1 MTSYVTVQ
9 SDKALQAKKNFNRFS
24 VFVKSGGESYI
35 LGTSKVHVPEGEKVY
50 IMVRNISLDN
60 FGLIIIDN
68 IFQPYV
74 KNLSY
79 VVTEI

>member
-1 MTSYVTVQ
+1 MTLYVTVQ

-50 IMVRNISLDN
+50 IMVRNISLCT
-60 FGLIIIDN
+60 LA
-68 IFQPYV
+68 
-74 KNLSY
+74 LSLL
-79 VVTEI
+79 TIL